1 MDLLIEKLF
10 PKVLIKDVWE
20 LKYDTSN
27 PSSKVRYIYRTK
39 GEVFVDIESKLSQLI
54 DREVRME
61 YNHKF
66 EIYSIPDII
75 RYIKHIINEESA
87 KEKNFWQK
95 FQFIKCDKGNYSI
108 ETCNKGN
115 FTYVHS
121 GCEMSIYIER
131 IYIQN

>member
-39 GEVFVDIESKLSQLI
+39 GEVLVDIESKLSQLI
-54 DREVRME
+54 DKEVRMK
-61 YNHKF
+61 YNHTF
-66 EIYSIPDII
+66 EVYSIPDII

-87 KEKNFWQK
+87 KEKDFWK
-95 FQFIKCDKGNYSI
+95 NFQFIKCDKGNYSI
-108 ETCNKGN
+108 QTSRCGI
-115 FTYVHS
+115 
-121 GCEMSIYIER
+121 SIYIER
-131 IYIQN
+131 IYIKN